1 MQLKSLQKLKRLH
14 SRRQRRTFAT
24 VCAAGFF
31 NNYDGALLSL
41 AIEQIQRGLK
51 ISEAVLPRMASL
63 VTLGSLFAPL
73 ITSQADRRG
82 RRKLLLATIALF
94 SLLSGLTAFAWNA
107 PSFVILKFLTV
118 IFSAAEGSISMV
130 MLVEEVNADARGLA
144 VGMLGAI
151 SAGGFGLAA
160 LGFALIRIFPFGWRG
175 LFALAFIPL
184 LLIGPLWRLLPESSR
199 YESVVKAM
207 GRRGFFDPFR
217 MLYRSYPGRFVMV
230 AAVMFLN
237 AMGGTP
243 GGLLQSKYLQEV
255 RGWTPANVSTLI
267 LGGGAMGILGNV
279 VVGNLSDQIGRR
291 LLGVITL
298 VAAPAMW
305 TVFFNSSGDIMIASW
320 VLSLF
325 AQTAAST
332 LLNAYS
338 AELFPTSHRST
349 AESAIAVVGTLG
361 GSAGLMLE
369 SWIYGRIGNHWRA
382 VSLLMLASVAA
393 AITVAIFFPETA
405 SAELD
410 SISPE
415 RSLLSPR
422 HPSRRRPKRAAAG

>member
-1 MQLKSLQKLKRLH
+1 VQVKFVKKLKGF
-14 SRRQRRTFAT
+14 SQAQRRTLGT

-41 AIEQIQRGLK
+41 AIEQIQRALK
-51 ISEAVLPRMASL
+51 ISETALPRVAS
-63 VTLGSLFAPL
+63 VITLGSLFAPL

-82 RRKLLLATIALF
+82 RRTLLIATIALF

-107 PSFVILKFLTV
+107 PSFVTLKFLTV

-160 LGFALIRIFPFGWRG
+160 LGFAMIRTFPFGWRG
-175 LFALAFIPL
+175 LFVIAFIPL
-184 LLIGPLWRLLPESSR
+184 VLIVPLWRLLPESDR
-199 YESVVKAM
+199 YKRSAEAM
-207 GRRGFFDPFR
+207 GRGGFFGPFR
-217 MLYRSYPGRFVMV
+217 ALYRSYPGRFVMV

-243 GGLLQSKYLQEV
+243 GGLLQSKYMQEV
-255 RGWTPANVSTLI
+255 HGWTPGNVSTLI
-267 LGGGAMGILGNV
+267 LSGGAIGILGNV
-279 VVGNLSDQIGRR
+279 IAGNLSDQIGRR
-291 LLGVITL
+291 TLGVIAMI
-298 VAAPAMW
+298 VAPAMW
-305 TVFFNSSGDIMIASW
+305 TVFFNSSGNIMVASW

-332 LLNAYS
+332 ILNAYS

-349 AESAIAVVGTLG
+349 AESAIAVAGTLG
-361 GSAGLMLE
+361 GSAGLILE
-369 SWIYGRIGNHWRA
+369 SWIYGILGSHWRG
-382 VSLLMLASVAA
+382 VSWLMLASVAA
-393 AITVAIFFPETA
+393 AITVAMCFPETA
-405 SAELD
+405 NAELD

-415 RSLLSPR
+415 RSRLSYK
-422 HPSRRRPKRAAAG
+422 HPTIRLQKNAPK

>member
-1 MQLKSLQKLKRLH
+1 VQFKFTQKLKGL
-14 SRRQRRTFAT
+14 SQRQRRTFAT
-24 VCAAGFF
+24 VCTAGFF

-41 AIEQIQRGLK
+41 ALEQIQRGLK
-51 ISEAVLPRMASL
+51 ISEAMLPRMASL
-63 VTLGSLFAPL
+63 ITLGCLFAPL

-82 RRKLLLATIALF
+82 RRTLLLATIALF

-107 PSFVILKFLTV
+107 PSFVVLKFLTV
-118 IFSAAEGSISMV
+118 TFSAAEGSIAMV
-130 MLVEEVNADARGLA
+130 MLVEEVNAEVRGLA
-144 VGMLGAI
+144 VGLLGAI

-160 LGFALIRIFPFGWRG
+160 LGFALIRVFPFGWRG

-184 LLIGPLWRLLPESSR
+184 LLIVPLWRLLPESSR
-199 YESVVKAM
+199 YESTAKAM

-217 MLYRSYPGRFVMV
+217 MLYRSYPGRFMMV

-243 GGLLQSKYLQEV
+243 GGLLQSKYMQEIH
-255 RGWTPANVSTLI
+255 GWTPANVSTLI
-267 LGGGAMGILGNV
+267 LTGGAIGILGNV
-279 VVGNLSDQIGRR
+279 VAGNLSDQIGRR

-298 VAAPAMW
+298 IVAPVMW
-305 TVFFNSSGDIMIASW
+305 TVFFNSSGNIMVASW

-332 LLNAYS
+332 ILNAYS

-349 AESAIAVVGTLG
+349 AESTIAVAGTLG
-361 GSAGLMLE
+361 GSAGLILE
-369 SWIYGRIGNHWRA
+369 SWIYGRVGNHWRA
-382 VSLLMLASVAA
+382 VSWLMLASVAA

-422 HPSRRRPKRAAAG
+422 HPSRRRPKRAAA

>member
-1 MQLKSLQKLKRLH
+1 VQLKFTQKLKSLSQ
-14 SRRQRRTFAT
+14 RQRRTFAT

-41 AIEQIQRGLK
+41 ALEQIQRGLK
-51 ISEAVLPRMASL
+51 ISEAMLPRMASL
-63 VTLGSLFAPL
+63 ITLGCLFAPL

-82 RRKLLLATIALF
+82 RRNLLLATIALF

-107 PSFVILKFLTV
+107 PSFVVLKFLTV
-118 IFSAAEGSISMV
+118 TFSAAEGSIAMV
-130 MLVEEVNADARGLA
+130 MLVEEVNADVRGLA
-144 VGMLGAI
+144 VGLLGAI

-160 LGFALIRIFPFGWRG
+160 LGFALIRGFPFGWRG

-184 LLIGPLWRLLPESSR
+184 LLIVPLARLLPESSR
-199 YESVVKAM
+199 YESTAKAM

-217 MLYRSYPGRFVMV
+217 MLYRSYPGRFTMV

-243 GGLLQSKYLQEV
+243 GGLLQSKYMQEV
-255 RGWTPANVSTLI
+255 HGWTPANVSTLI
-267 LGGGAMGILGNV
+267 LTGGAIGILGNV
-279 VVGNLSDQIGRR
+279 VAGNLSDQIGRR
-291 LLGVITL
+291 FLGVITL
-298 VAAPAMW
+298 IVAPVMW
-305 TVFFNSSGDIMIASW
+305 TVFFNSSGNIMVASW

-332 LLNAYS
+332 ILNAYS

-349 AESAIAVVGTLG
+349 AESAIAVAGTLG
-361 GSAGLMLE
+361 GSAGLILE
-369 SWIYGRIGNHWRA
+369 SLIYGRVGNHWRA
-382 VSLLMLASVAA
+382 VSWLMLASVAA

-415 RSLLSPR
+415 RSLLSRR
-422 HPSRRRPKRAAAG
+422 HPSRRRPKSVAA

>member
-1 MQLKSLQKLKRLH
+1 MQLKFTQKLKAF
-14 SRRQRRTFAT
+14 SQRQRRTFAT

-41 AIEQIQRGLK
+41 AVEQIQRGLK
-51 ISEAVLPRMASL
+51 ISEVALPRMASL
-63 VTLGSLFAPL
+63 ITLGCLFAPL

-107 PSFVILKFLTV
+107 PSFVVLKFLTV
-118 IFSAAEGSISMV
+118 TFSAAEGSIAMV
-130 MLVEEVNADARGLA
+130 MLVEEVNADVRGLA

-151 SAGGFGLAA
+151 SAAGFGLAA

-175 LFALAFIPL
+175 LFAIAFIPL
-184 LLIGPLWRLLPESSR
+184 LLIVPLGRMLPESSR
-199 YESVVKAM
+199 FESTTKVM
-207 GRRGFFDPFR
+207 GRSGFFDPFR
-217 MLYRSYPGRFVMV
+217 ALCNAYPGRFMMV

-243 GGLLQSKYLQEV
+243 GGLLQSKYMQEV
-255 RGWTPANVSTLI
+255 HGWTPANVSTLI
-267 LGGGAMGILGNV
+267 LTGGAIGILGNV
-279 VVGNLSDQIGRR
+279 VAGSLSDQLGRR
-291 LLGVITL
+291 LVGIIALIG
-298 VAAPAMW
+298 APVMW
-305 TVFFNSSGDIMIASW
+305 TVFFNSSGNIMIASW
-320 VLSLF
+320 VVSLF

-332 LLNAYS
+332 VLNAYS

-349 AESAIAVVGTLG
+349 AESAIAVAATLG
-361 GSAGLMLE
+361 GSAGLILE
-369 SWIYGRIGNHWRA
+369 SWIYGKAGNHWRA
-382 VSLLMLASVAA
+382 VSLLMLASIAA
-393 AITVAIFFPETA
+393 AITVAMFFPETS

-415 RSLLSPR
+415 RSRLSLR
-422 HPSRRRPKRAAAG
+422 HPARRRKTAAA

>member
-1 MQLKSLQKLKRLH
+1 VQLKFTQKLKGL
-14 SRRQRRTFAT
+14 SKRQRRTFAT

-41 AIEQIQRGLK
+41 ALEQIQRGLK
-51 ISEAVLPRMASL
+51 ISEAMLPRMASL
-63 VTLGSLFAPL
+63 ITLGCLFAPL

-82 RRKLLLATIALF
+82 RRNLLLVTIALF

-107 PSFVILKFLTV
+107 PSFVVLKFLTV
-118 IFSAAEGSISMV
+118 TFSAAEGSIAMV
-130 MLVEEVNADARGLA
+130 MLVEEVNADVRGLA
-144 VGMLGAI
+144 VGLLGAI

-160 LGFALIRIFPFGWRG
+160 LGFAVIRVFPFGWRG
-175 LFALAFIPL
+175 LFAIAFIPL
-184 LLIGPLWRLLPESSR
+184 LLIVPLWRLLPESSR
-199 YESVVKAM
+199 YESTVKAM
-207 GRRGFFDPFR
+207 GRSGFFDPFR
-217 MLYRSYPGRFVMV
+217 MLYRSYPGRFIMV

-243 GGLLQSKYLQEV
+243 GGLLQSKYMQEV
-255 RGWTPANVSTLI
+255 HGWTPANVSTLI
-267 LGGGAMGILGNV
+267 LTGGAIGILGNV
-279 VVGNLSDQIGRR
+279 VAGNLSDQIGRR

-298 VAAPAMW
+298 IVAPIMW
-305 TVFFNSSGDIMIASW
+305 TVFFNSAGNIMVASW

-332 LLNAYS
+332 ILNAYS

-349 AESAIAVVGTLG
+349 AESAIAVAATLG
-361 GSAGLMLE
+361 GSAGLILE

-422 HPSRRRPKRAAAG
+422 HPSRRRPKRAAA